1 MAILFIGLEGGL
13 GAISRFLLSELSSKY
28 IPLDYPVGT
37 LAVNVIGCFFI
48 GLFIG
53 NSMPVKDTSYYF
65 FIIGFLGSFTTMS
78 AFTHQ
83 TVLMIN
89 TNAISAASYI
99 MLTILLTVAA
109 TFIGTLISK

>member
-1 MAILFIGLEGGL
+1 MGILFIGVGGAL
-13 GAISRFLLSELSSKY
+13 GAICRFLLNEVTSKY
-28 IPLDYPVGT
+28 IPLEYPVGT

-53 NSMPVKDTSYYF
+53 NSVPVKDTSYYF

-78 AFTHQ
+78 AFAHQ

-99 MLTILLTVAA
+99 ILTILLSVAA
-109 TFIGTLISK
+109 TYIGTLIFK

>member
-1 MAILFIGLEGGL
+1 MGILFIGIGGGL

-28 IPLDYPVGT
+28 ILLDYPVGT

-65 FIIGFLGSFTTMS
+65 
-78 AFTHQ
+78 
-83 TVLMIN
+83 
-89 TNAISAASYI
+89 
-99 MLTILLTVAA
+99 LLLV
-109 TFIGTLISK
+109 F